1 MMQITEIAVY
11 LLASLHIVAA
21 IWSVYHIL
29 LYKRDTRAATGWIM
43 ACLFIPYGGPI
54 AYFLFGINRVRT
66 RARGI
71 RRRLFNVRY
80 EAGLA
85 GPAVRP
91 EFGRGLEAVG
101 QRVTGR
107 ALSSGNAIDVYHNG
121 DQAYPSMLSSIGT
134 AKHRV
139 LLATYILKS
148 DQTGR
153 AFADALSAAAAR
165 GVDVMVLVDG
175 VGEMYSWP
183 RPSRLLRNRGVK
195 VGRFLPPRLLP
206 PSIYLNLRNHRKLLV
221 VDNDV
226 AYAGGMNISDDHAT
240 VSGQARRVSDIHF
253 GLRGPVIAELAG
265 VFHDDWQFT
274 TGQAVHPD
282 EPPPPAGKVETR
294 CRVIPDGPD
303 DKLDA
308 LALTI
313 QGVVSGASRS
323 VEIMTPYFLPSRELM
338 ASLLAAALRG
348 VRVRVVLPGKNNL
361 FYMHWANRNL
371 LAELIEWGIE
381 AYYQPAPFCHS
392 KLLCV
397 DDEYSLIGSANL
409 DPRSLRLNFELGIE
423 IFCNPLNSELRA
435 HIEDV
440 IAMSKPVTV
449 GDLAARSTP
458 VRLRDSLVSLLSPY
472 L

>member
-1 MMQITEIAVY
+1 
-11 LLASLHIVAA
+11 
-21 IWSVYHIL
+21 
-29 LYKRDTRAATGWIM
+29 
-43 ACLFIPYGGPI
+43 
-54 AYFLFGINRVRT
+54 
-66 RARGI
+66 
-71 RRRLFNVRY
+71 
-80 EAGLA
+80 
-85 GPAVRP
+85 
-91 EFGRGLEAVG
+91 VG

-139 LLATYILKS
+139 LLATYIFKS

-183 RPSRLLRNRGVK
+183 RPSKLLRNRGVN
-195 VGRFLPPRLLP
+195 VGRFLPPKLLP

-226 AYAGGMNISDDHAT
+226 AYAGGMNIGDDHTT
-240 VSGQARRVSDIHF
+240 VSGQARRVSDVHF
-253 GLRGPVIAELAG
+253 GLRGPIIAELAR

-274 TGQAVHPD
+274 TGQAVQPD
-282 EPPPPAGKVETR
+282 EPPPPTGSNATR
-294 CRVIPDGPD
+294 CRAIPDGPD

-381 AYYQPAPFCHS
+381 TYYQPAPFCHS

-423 IFCNPLNSELRA
+423 IFCKPLNSELRA

-440 IAMSKPVTV
+440 IAMSEPVTV
-449 GDLAARSTP
+449 SDLAARSTP

>member
-21 IWSVYHIL
+21 TWSVYHIL

-80 EAGLA
+80 EGSLA
-85 GPAVRP
+85 GTAVP
-91 EFGRGLEAVG
+91 PDSGTGLEAVG
-101 QRVTGR
+101 QRVTGQ
-107 ALSSGNAIDVYHNG
+107 ALSAGNAIDVYHNG
-121 DQAYPSMLSSIGT
+121 DEAYPAMLSSIEK

-153 AFADALSAAAAR
+153 GFADALSAAADR
-165 GVDVMVLVDG
+165 GVDVKVLVDG

-183 RPSRLLRNRGVK
+183 RPSRILRSRGVN

-226 AYAGGMNISDDHAT
+226 AYAGGMNIGDDHTT
-240 VSGQARRVSDIHF
+240 VPGQSRRVSDVHF
-253 GLRGPVIAELAG
+253 GFRGPVIAELAG

-274 TGQAVHPD
+274 TGQAARPD
-282 EPPPPAGKVETR
+282 ETPSTTGNVKTR

-313 QGVVSGASRS
+313 QGVVSGASAS

-338 ASLLAAALRG
+338 ASLVAAALRG

-361 FYMHWANRNL
+361 FYVHWANRNL

-381 AYYQPAPFCHS
+381 VYYQPAPFCHS
-392 KLLCV
+392 KLLCI
-397 DDEYSLIGSANL
+397 DDEYSLVGSANL

-423 IFCNPLNSELRA
+423 VFCGPLNAELRA
-435 HIEDV
+435 HIDAV
-440 IAMSKPVTV
+440 ITTSKPVTV
-449 GDLAARSTP
+449 AELAARSTP